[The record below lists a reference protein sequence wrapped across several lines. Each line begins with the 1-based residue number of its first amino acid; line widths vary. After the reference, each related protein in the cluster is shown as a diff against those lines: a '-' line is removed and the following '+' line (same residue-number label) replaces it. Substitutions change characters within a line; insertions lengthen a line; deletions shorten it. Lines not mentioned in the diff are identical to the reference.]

1 MNGSVK
7 ESSSTKYR
15 LIYFDVR
22 GRGEIP
28 RLLFHAAKVD
38 FTDDRVDSEEK
49 WYNSLKAKMPQKVLP
64 VLEVDGKQLSQSLTI
79 CRYLARE
86 FGLCGKTNWEQ
97 AQVEQVVDTM
107 DDLRAEVA
115 KWIYEKDT
123 VKKDEIASNL
133 RSEIYPKFFGI
144 LETILR
150 ENEENNNR
158 SGYFVGDHLTLAD
171 LSVFETFTF
180 PLSIH
185 PDIFDDHLEL
195 QEHRQRIMTDKHLAE
210 YIKNRPERPV

>member
-1 MNGSVK
+1 MP
-7 ESSSTKYR
+7 KYK
-15 LIYFDVR
+15 LIYFDIR
-22 GRGEIP
+22 GRAEIP
-28 RLLFHAAKVD
+28 RLLLTYTGIKFEDKRLRIESNGHCN
-38 FTDDRVDSEEK
+38 EWIE
-49 WYNSLKAKMPQKVLP
+49 LKSKMPQKVLP

>member
-1 MNGSVK
+1 MNGEITAIVP
-7 ESSSTKYR
+7 KYK
-15 LIYFDVR
+15 LIYFDLR

-38 FTDDRVDSEEK
+38 FVDDRIDNEER
-49 WYNSLKAKMPQKVLP
+49 WFNSLKAKMPQQVLP

-86 FGLCGKTNWEQ
+86 FGLIGKSNWEQ
-97 AQVEQVVDTM
+97 AQVEQIVDTM

-115 KWIYEKDT
+115 KWIYEKDAAE
-123 VKKDEIASNL
+123 KNKIASKL
-133 RSEIYPKFFGI
+133 RSEIYPKFTGI
-144 LETILR
+144 LESIIR
-150 ENEENNNR
+150 ENQGNNNS
-158 SGYFVGDHLTLAD
+158 SGYFVGDSLTLAD

-195 QEHRQRIMTDKHLAE
+195 QEHRQKIETHKHLAE
-210 YIKNRPERPV
+210 YIKNRPVRPV

>member
-1 MNGSVK
+1 MNGQIK
-7 ESSSTKYR
+7 DTTPKYK
-15 LIYFDVR
+15 LIYFDLR

-28 RLLFHAAKVD
+28 RLLFHAANVD
-38 FTDDRVDSEEK
+38 FIDERIDSEEK
-49 WYNSLKAKMPQKVLP
+49 WYNTLKQKMPQQCLP

-86 FGLCGKTNWEQ
+86 FGLTGKTNWEQ
-97 AQVEQVVDTM
+97 ALVEQIVDTM

-123 VKKDEIASNL
+123 EAKEEIASKL
-133 RSEIYPKFFGI
+133 KTETYPKFTGI
-144 LETILR
+144 LETMLR

-171 LSVFETFTF
+171 LSVYETFTF
-180 PLSIH
+180 PLTVQ
-185 PDIFDDHLEL
+185 PDILDDHPEL
-195 QEHRQRIMTDKHLAE
+195 QDHRQRIESDKHLAE
-210 YIKNRPERPV
+210 YIKTRPIRPV

>member
-1 MNGSVK
+1 MNGSK
-7 ESSSTKYR
+7 KDSIRKYK
-15 LIYFDVR
+15 LTYFDIR

-28 RLLFHAAKVD
+28 RLLFHAAEVE
-38 FTDDRVDSEEK
+38 FTDDRIDSEEK
-49 WYNSLKAKMPQKVLP
+49 WYNSLKAKMPQRVLP
-64 VLEVDGKQLSQSLTI
+64 VLEVDGKLLSQSLTI

-86 FGLCGKTNWEQ
+86 FGLCGKTSWEQ
-97 AQVEQVVDTM
+97 ALVEQVVDTM

-123 VKKDEIASNL
+123 EKKDEIGSHL

-144 LETILR
+144 LEDILK

-158 SGYFVGDHLTLAD
+158 SGYLVGDSLTLAD

-185 PDIFDDHLEL
+185 PDILDDHLEL
-195 QEHRQRIMTDKHLAE
+195 QEHRKRIETHKHLAD
-210 YIKNRPERPV
+210 YIKNRPVRPV

>member
-1 MNGSVK
+1 MP
-7 ESSSTKYR
+7 KYK
-15 LIYFDVR
+15 LTYFDVR

-28 RLLFHAAKVD
+28 RLLLTYAGVKFEDKRLKVD
-38 FTDDRVDSEEK
+38 SNGNCNEWIE
-49 WYNSLKAKMPQKVLP
+49 LKPKMPQRVLP
-64 VLEVDGKQLSQSLTI
+64 VLEVDGKLLSQSLTI

-86 FGLCGKTNWEQ
+86 FGLCGKTSWEQ
-97 AQVEQVVDTM
+97 ALVEQVVDTM

-123 VKKDEIASNL
+123 EKKDEIGSHL

-144 LETILR
+144 LEDILK

-158 SGYFVGDHLTLAD
+158 SGYLVGDSLTLAD

-185 PDIFDDHLEL
+185 PDILDDHLEL
-195 QEHRQRIMTDKHLAE
+195 QEHRKRIETHKHLAD
-210 YIKNRPERPV
+210 YIKNRPVRPV